1 MEQFK
6 YRYKIIDGTTSIAA
20 DEFKDRTD
28 LLSIDIS
35 NSVTTIGTDAFNGTT
50 NMTSCTLPNNT
61 SFTIIPNNCFQGSG
75 LTSIDIPD
83 SVTTIGTDAF
93 NGTTNMT
100 SCTLPNN
107 TSFTIIP
114 NNCFQGSGLT
124 SIDIPD
130 SVTTIGYNAFYLS
143 RELATVT
150 ITNSVTSIGLSA
162 FSYNAITSFT
172 IPDKVETLSNYIFF
186 ASNSL
191 ASVTIPNSVTSIG
204 NGAFTN
210 TALTSITL
218 PDSVTSI
225 GNEAFRNCSNL
236 RSFKLPNNPNFT
248 TIPQDC
254 FKNSL
259 NWDSPQSIPH
269 SVTTIGS
276 NAFSNGGVQL
286 DNTAYL
292 KLPPTFKDNI
302 PYYAGTN
309 FSETFDTPP
318 NAFETGIGLVLV
330 YNHLDSYI
338 VNNSTSHIFAMDRTG
353 TASNQL
359 DFLSSYTINRNNNS
373 LQYFRKGI
381 LKNNYDY
388 NTTNASTLDTAYNN
402 SPYAVV
408 GPIGYKINGMDIGK
422 RIAPYYKIYT
432 SSDNLTTST
441 YDVELIPGWTK
452 LGILAIGG
460 GGGGGAGG
468 AAYTSVGGNTW
479 VGGRMGAGSGGSSGG
494 IGFAFLNKSVMPN
507 LTKIKIQVG
516 KGGTGGESHSG
527 YTDRCGKRG
536 YVGDH
541 SYVKDYDTNTTIIEA
556 ERGGTGS
563 GGWIGDDNSWQNP
576 TISNSY
582 QNSYAGEYK
591 SGSNNVLGLKP
602 DGTNMQ
608 SIDANVHT
616 SGPAGGVSVEYGV
629 TLYYPGSAGKG
640 SNSRDSVP
648 DKANVSTGQPG
659 GSITHNT
666 NIIPSNTEYGK
677 GGQGGYEANQPVGS
691 EGKSGNAGVVIIF
704 QYFAPLLP

>member
-1 MEQFK
+1 
-6 YRYKIIDGTTSIAA
+6 
-20 DEFKDRTD
+20 
-28 LLSIDIS
+28 
-35 NSVTTIGTDAFNGTT
+35 
-50 NMTSCTLPNNT
+50 MTSCTLPNNT

-248 TIPQDC
+248 TIPNNC
-254 FKNSL
+254 FENSL

-269 SVTTIGS
+269 SVNTIGI
-276 NAFSNGGVQL
+276 NAFYSVSTLN
-286 DNTAYL
+286 NPAYL

-302 PYYAGTN
+302 PYYQGRN
-309 FSETFDTPP
+309 VSETIDTT
-318 NAFETGIGLVLV
+318 NTNTFSTDKGLVLV

-353 TASNQL
+353 TTSNQL
-359 DFLSSYTINRNNNS
+359 NFLSSYKINENNNS
-373 LQYFRKGI
+373 SGLQYFRKGI
-381 LKNNYDY
+381 LNDTSYNYTD
-388 NTTNASTLDTAYNN
+388 ASTLDTAYNN
-402 SPYAVV
+402 SPYAAA

-432 SSDNLTTST
+432 TST
-441 YDVELIPGWTK
+441 TIKLIPGWTK
-452 LGILAIGG
+452 VGILAIGG
-460 GGGGGAGG
+460 GAGGQSGNSKSGGGDYGGAGGGAGG
-468 AAYTSVGGNTW
+468 MAFGYFTQNEIDSTNIIEELEITIGNGGDAGTARSSNGPGIQGSNGGNTIVKYTYAGGGSAKIVEATGGQCNGDKYNNSHGGTGTKNNSISEGIFIKNVDNTGQGLRGDSGTNSTSSLGYW
-479 VGGRMGAGSGGSSGG
+479 QGTAGGTLEDGNYTFNFEQLTGIAVGTGNGGGGGRGDKVDDYG
-494 IGFAFLNKSVMPN
+494 
-507 LTKIKIQVG
+507 G
-516 KGGTGGESHSG
+516 KGG
-527 YTDRCGKRG
+527 
-536 YVGDH
+536 
-541 SYVKDYDTNTTIIEA
+541 N
-556 ERGGTGS
+556 GS
-563 GGWIGDDNSWQNP
+563 
-576 TISNSY
+576 
-582 QNSYAGEYK
+582 
-591 SGSNNVLGLKP
+591 
-602 DGTNMQ
+602 
-608 SIDANVHT
+608 
-616 SGPAGGVSVEYGV
+616 
-629 TLYYPGSAGKG
+629 KG
-640 SNSRDSVP
+640 SVF
-648 DKANVSTGQPG
+648 
-659 GSITHNT
+659 
-666 NIIPSNTEYGK
+666 
-677 GGQGGYEANQPVGS
+677 
-691 EGKSGNAGVVIIF
+691 IF